1 MIKKSHKIKHNRRLS
16 KLCIKIHF
24 KDVCKKY
31 TRSFGLSMYDTLNQ
45 CFYY

>member
-16 KLCIKIHF
+16 KLWMNIHF

-31 TRSFGLSMYDTLNQ
+31 TRSFGLSMYDTLIR
-45 CFYY
+45 CTY